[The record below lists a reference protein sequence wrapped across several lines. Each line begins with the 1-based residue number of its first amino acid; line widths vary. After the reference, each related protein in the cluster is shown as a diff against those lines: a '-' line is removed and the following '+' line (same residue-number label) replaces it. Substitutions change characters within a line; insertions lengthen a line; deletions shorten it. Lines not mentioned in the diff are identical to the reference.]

1 MKQFFI
7 FYTLCSFLLL
17 SVTSCTDKD
26 ESDQRVEPGIYYIG
40 KDLNAISTKTRGIN
54 PDNFEF
60 DTNYDYNYIYLH
72 KIEKDPESEEECIKI
87 PVYENC
93 PSNTGTICNK
103 GFRYRVEVDESG
115 KATIIPLD
123 KEGNAIEGSS
133 SITLKDGEQ
142 CYFSSWPTD
151 EWAMNDNQ
159 FSEERWA
166 GQNESY
172 HLYYRDKEVNKE
184 IYRSGNGPI
193 YQSLTIKDLTTNGD
207 LFLTRACA
215 TFTSAVLL
223 YDKEN
228 KHTTLTGATEYTTD
242 ATDFVETMGDD
253 PSNWYIKI
261 YIGGKC
267 FATNHNI
274 ETGELSTDHP
284 NGYYSS
290 GDATKFG
297 EGDIVGKKY
306 LPLSQDIFT
315 NSKSVYQGFGYVSES
330 TNTLF
335 SPVTGTDQVH
345 VYLLIKHWTG
355 SGEPDETWLNSDI
368 GAIQTEIAPD
378 GIVSTPSNSNAYIT
392 ALVLDL
398 AVFKKAWED
407 NYGPLTPSTGSESSN
422 TSSFATH
429 STITRS
435 PSGDP
440 VRSFTLP
447 EDAIII
453 QEVY

>member
-1 MKQFFI
+1 MKHFSI
-7 FYTLCSFLLL
+7 FYTLCFFLLL
-17 SVTSCTDKD
+17 STVSCTDND
-26 ESDQRVEPGIYYIG
+26 DIRRAEPGIYYIG
-40 KDLNAISTKTRGIN
+40 KDLNAVVPSKTRGIN
-54 PDNFEF
+54 SANYEF
-60 DTNYDYNYIYLH
+60 DTNYDYDYIYLH
-72 KIEKDPESEEECIKI
+72 KIDSEERIKI

-115 KATIIPLD
+115 NATITPLD

-133 SITLKDGEQ
+133 SITLENGEQ
-142 CYFSSWPTD
+142 CYFSSWPKD
-151 EWAMNDNQ
+151 EWAMHDGQ

-172 HLYYRDKEVNKE
+172 YLYYRDKEVNKE
-184 IYRSGNGPI
+184 IYRSGAGND
-193 YQSLTIKDLTTNGD
+193 YQNHDIVDLTTNGD
-207 LFLTRACA
+207 LRLTRACA
-215 TFTSAVLL
+215 SFTAAVLI
-223 YDKEN
+223 YDKNNPFQMGEVTN
-228 KHTTLTGATEYTTD
+228 YPTSEAKFTEI
-242 ATDFVETMGDD
+242 MGDA

-261 YIGGKC
+261 YIGGEC
-267 FATNHNI
+267 FATDHNI
-274 ETGELSTDHP
+274 ETGELSTDLP

-297 EGDIVGKKY
+297 EGDIVGKEY
-306 LPLSQDIFT
+306 LPFVQKEFT
-315 NSKSVYQGFGYVSES
+315 NAKSVYQGFGYVSEH

-335 SPVTGTDQVH
+335 SPVTGMNRPH
-345 VYLLIKHWTG
+345 VYLLVKHWTG
-355 SGEPDETWLNSDI
+355 PGEPDEAWLKSDV
-368 GAIQTEIAPD
+368 GALQTEIVTQGTLHNPRNAD
-378 GIVSTPSNSNAYIT
+378 AYIT
-392 ALVLDL
+392 GLAIEL

-440 VRSFTLP
+440 VRTFTLP
-447 EDAIII
+447 EDAIVI